1 MDWNFHQ
8 AFQMHT
14 LRTCCLQKNNT
25 IEIETIETHTPL
37 HVTIQSKTP
46 SKDTFAARD
55 IEMSTNIAKTQK
67 QSFVLFHMPWVWDAT
82 SFKANNWSWGLSI
95 GTADGL
101 FPSDCFIMGDG
112 EVLRMLR
119 QEWNITKQLLIIS
132 LMLRWVL
139 QKLPGIAWW
148 HREAFKLQALLTCT
162 LRC

>member
-1 MDWNFHQ
+1 MYFLLALQFPSSVPNAYSSNMLHSKKQHHRNRNHWN
-8 AFQMHT
+8 
-14 LRTCCLQKNNT
+14 
-25 IEIETIETHTPL
+25 THTTASHDP
-37 HVTIQSKTP
+37 IQDAIKWHLCR
-46 SKDTFAARD
+46 KGY
-55 IEMSTNIAKTQK
+55 
-67 QSFVLFHMPWVWDAT
+67 WDVN
-82 SFKANNWSWGLSI
+82 KYRQLRNCWSWGLSI

-119 QEWNITKQLLIIS
+119 QEWNVTKQLLIIS

-148 HREAFKLQALLTCT
+148 HREAFKVQALLTCT